1 MAVAWSTVHAPL
13 DAFPPQMEIG
23 DINALLVLVARLK
36 TEISANKRE
45 ITQLRE
51 SLLSAESDNLG
62 LRQNKRGRVSLKTA
76 ALTQADL
83 TIRDKLWDFIAD
95 IVWPHN
101 KELTAGDIQYT
112 PDDANSLCGMIL
124 KEVGDLPVSNEEHY
138 YMVKIASMANA
149 KMINLRSNAP
159 KKLITVHE
167 WFVDNGIEV
176 ASADDVAEGVLQ
188 FFDHSTMSDS
198 ELYDMTNIDEVYE
211 QLKPVLHFVRYGHAL
226 YGKTLVNKWLNENRG
241 RNLLDFLTDSDIEFV
256 VTTVQNFKGRWL
268 WEHTPESE
276 RDDTKPRLNF
286 GDEVG
291 KAAFGMMRINETGRT
306 FGSKARTNWHT
317 LRSST
322 FWPVMRKLWL
332 KYSAE
337 YKFACHFEERS
348 SARLFSTS
356 ESEGGGG

>member
-13 DAFPPQMEIG
+13 DAFPPHMEIG

-167 WFVDNGIEV
+167 CKR
-176 ASADDVAEGVLQ
+176 
-188 FFDHSTMSDS
+188 M
-198 ELYDMTNIDEVYE
+198 
-211 QLKPVLHFVRYGHAL
+211 
-226 YGKTLVNKWLNENRG
+226 
-241 RNLLDFLTDSDIEFV
+241 NL
-256 VTTVQNFKGRWL
+256 
-268 WEHTPESE
+268 
-276 RDDTKPRLNF
+276 
-286 GDEVG
+286 
-291 KAAFGMMRINETGRT
+291 
-306 FGSKARTNWHT
+306 
-317 LRSST
+317 
-322 FWPVMRKLWL
+322 
-332 KYSAE
+332 
-337 YKFACHFEERS
+337 
-348 SARLFSTS
+348 
-356 ESEGGGG
+356 